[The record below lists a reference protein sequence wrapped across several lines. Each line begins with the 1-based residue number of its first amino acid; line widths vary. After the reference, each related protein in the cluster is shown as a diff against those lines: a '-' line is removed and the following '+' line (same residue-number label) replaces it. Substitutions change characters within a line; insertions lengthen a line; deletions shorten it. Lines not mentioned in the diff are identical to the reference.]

1 MAVEIQK
8 ANAFIIEPGKHYIV
22 ALESDTD
29 VDREEVELIKEAVHK
44 IFADTG
50 ATVKPVVIIKG
61 RLNITEVQ
69 E

>member
-8 ANAFIIEPGKHYIV
+8 AKAFIIEPGKQYIV
-22 ALESDTD
+22 AFESDVEIDMAETD
-29 VDREEVELIKEAVHK
+29 HIKKSIQK

-50 ATVKPVVIIKG
+50 ATVKPVIIVKG